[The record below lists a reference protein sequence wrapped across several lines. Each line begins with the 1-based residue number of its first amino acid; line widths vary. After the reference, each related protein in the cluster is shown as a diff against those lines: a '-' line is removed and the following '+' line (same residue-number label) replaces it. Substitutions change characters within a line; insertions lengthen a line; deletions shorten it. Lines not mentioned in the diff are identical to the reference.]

1 MKWFTQVILFIIALL
16 LTIIVQS
23 SNIIT
28 ATLVPLCGIGIVSL
42 QRVFVMTLGSNI
54 GKLRTPRRAVGTCE
68 CCWLTVVI

>member
-1 MKWFTQVILFIIALL
+1 MKWFTQVVLFIIALL

-28 ATLVPLCGIGIVSL
+28 ATLVPLCGIGIVTL

-54 GKLRTPRRAVGTCE
+54 GRILRLIYTPFFSHE
-68 CCWLTVVI
+68 ILI